1 MYGARR
7 ATDSAET
14 ARSRQKDYAPRPSWV
29 SIRGKVSV
37 KAT

>member
-14 ARSRQKDYAPRPSWV
+14 ARSRQKDYAPGPSGV
-29 SIRGKVSV
+29 SIPGKISV